1 MRLKAPT
8 VNGILGRLEEK
19 GYILRRASPA
29 DGRCRL
35 VSLTEE
41 GRAMVETF
49 RSVLEE
55 VNRVFLAD
63 LTREEEAQLRG
74 LLLRITANL
83 ENEVNRA

>member
-1 MRLKAPT
+1 MCSSDL
-8 VNGILGRLEEK
+8 
-19 GYILRRASPA
+19 
-29 DGRCRL
+29 
-35 VSLTEE
+35 
-41 GRAMVETF
+41 
-49 RSVLEE
+49 VLEE